1 MAEVLVT
8 GASRGIGLGIALR
21 LARLGYSVIGVA
33 RTAGH
38 EFAEAAEAARSEGK
52 GSLEF
57 RKADLSDVSSL
68 PALTKEIRAQ
78 FGTIYGLVN
87 NAGIGTAGLLATMG
101 AHEIERLI
109 ELNLTSPILL
119 TKYIARHML
128 ADGHGGRIVNIASI
142 VGASGFKGLA
152 AYSATKAGLVGF
164 TRSLAREL
172 GPANITV
179 NAVSPGFV
187 STELTQSLDGKNRD
201 RIAARSAL
209 RRMAE
214 IEDVADT
221 VAFLLGSGARNIT
234 GTVVTVDAGATA

>member
-1 MAEVLVT
+1 MADVLVT
-8 GASRGIGLGIALR
+8 GASRGIGLAIAIR
-21 LARLGYSVIGVA
+21 LARQGYRVIGVA
-33 RTAGH
+33 RNAGR
-38 EFAEAAEAARSEGK
+38 EFAEAAEAVHAEADGL
-52 GSLEF
+52 LEF
-57 RKADLSDVSSL
+57 HSADLSDVSSL
-68 PALTKEIRAQ
+68 AAFTKSIRQQ
-78 FGTIYGLVN
+78 FGTLYGLVN
-87 NAGIGTAGLLATMG
+87 NAGIGTAGLLAT
-101 AHEIERLI
+101 AHAHDIERMI
-109 ELNLTSPILL
+109 ALNLTSPILL

-152 AYSATKAGLVGF
+152 AYSATKAGLIGF

-187 STELTQSLDGKNRD
+187 STELTASLDEKNRD
-201 RIAARSAL
+201 RIAGRSAL

-214 IEDVADT
+214 VEDVADA